1 VTDTPRVDR
10 LEGLQRFWR
19 QRAWGNRR
27 QKVVTVSVLAVLGLA
42 SWQLSHRPA
51 PPPPPLAPRAVTA
64 LGRLT
69 PMGGVVS
76 LSTAAGNSGGSEVVA
91 KWLVPEGAMIRR
103 DQLLGFLS
111 SWANLREGVVQAET
125 QVALSEAKLAQV
137 DAGARRG
144 ARLKAEADLRAEQ
157 VVIPYLEISR
167 QKSVELYKAGAI
179 SEEELGKADAALAKG
194 KANIQALKGS
204 LYDNLTVR
212 PVDREVALADLAVA
226 RANLAQARSQ
236 LRNAEIRSPL
246 DGRLL
251 RIYSWP
257 GMKETDQGLAQIGQ
271 IGAMQVWAQVFQTDV
286 PRVRRGQ
293 PVEVWPESG
302 GFSGKLTGRVREITG
317 EVSARDLFSVNANNN
332 VNARVVLVKIDLSP
346 SDSSRLAKLSG
357 LNVNVR
363 FLP

>member
-1 VTDTPRVDR
+1 MTDTPRVDR
-10 LEGLQRFWR
+10 LDGLQRLRR
-19 QRAWGNRR
+19 QAWGSRR
-27 QKVVTVSVLAVLGLA
+27 RKVVTVSLLAVLGLA

-69 PMGGVVS
+69 PRGGVVP
-76 LSTAAGNSGGSEVVA
+76 LSTASGNSGGSEVVA
-91 KWLVPEGAMIRR
+91 KWLVPEGAIIRR
-103 DQLLGFLS
+103 GQLLGILS
-111 SWANLREGVVQAET
+111 SWASLREGVLQAET
-125 QVALSEAKLAQV
+125 QLALSEAKLAQV
-137 DAGARRG
+137 DAGTRQG

-157 VVIPYLEISR
+157 VLIPYLRISR
-167 QKSVELYKAGAI
+167 EKSVELFKAGAI
-179 SEEELGKADAALAKG
+179 SEEELGKADAALARS
-194 KANIQALKGS
+194 KANVLALKGTLEDS
-204 LYDNLTVR
+204 LTVR
-212 PVDREVALADLAVA
+212 PVDREVALAELSVS
-226 RANLAQARSQ
+226 RATLAQARSQ

-271 IGAMQVWAQVFQTDV
+271 VGAMQVWAQVFQSDV
-286 PRVRRGQ
+286 PRIRRGQ
-293 PVEVWPESG
+293 PVEVWAESG
-302 GFSGKLTGRVREITG
+302 GFSGRLKGTVQEITG
-317 EVSARDLFSVNANNN
+317 EVSARDLFSVNSNNN

-346 SDSSRLAKLSG
+346 GDSSRLARLSG